1 MQTYVLR
8 LWLPD
13 IPGTLGRV
21 AAAIGQADGDVI
33 GIEILER
40 GAGMAIDELI
50 VALPTHGSTPSDEE
64 RYEELNLE
72 KLISCVSQVEGV
84 AVEDV
89 HRVAQDRP
97 DQSVLALDTAARI
110 METPQ
115 DERTE
120 ATCELVRDMLEADW
134 CTVVPNGAQSP
145 LAVSG
150 DVPDLP
156 WVMAFLG
163 GISHLASDAQHEH
176 TPADVAWAPLDL
188 LDAAI
193 VVGRQRGAFRLRERQ
208 HLTLIARIVSSALA
222 SS

>member
-1 MQTYVLR
+1 VQTYVLR

-50 VALPTHGSTPSDEE
+50 VALPTQGSTPSDEE
-64 RYEELNLE
+64 RNEELNIE

-110 METPQ
+110 METPKV
-115 DERTE
+115 DRTE

-163 GISHLASDAQHEH
+163 GISHLASDARYEH

-193 VVGRQRGAFRLRERQ
+193 VAGRLRGAFRLRERQ
-208 HLTLIARIVSSALA
+208 HLTLIARIVSSALV
-222 SS
+222 SE

>member
-1 MQTYVLR
+1 VQTYVLR

-50 VALPTHGSTPSDEE
+50 VALPTQGSTPSDEE
-64 RYEELNLE
+64 RYEELNIE

-110 METPQ
+110 METPKV
-115 DERTE
+115 DRTE

-163 GISHLASDAQHEH
+163 GISHLASDARYEH

-193 VVGRQRGAFRLRERQ
+193 VAGRLRGAFRLRERQ
-208 HLTLIARIVSSALA
+208 HLTLIARIVSSALV
-222 SS
+222 SE

>member
-1 MQTYVLR
+1 VQTYVLR

-50 VALPTHGSTPSDEE
+50 VALPTLGSTPSEEE
-64 RYEELNLE
+64 RQEELNLE

-97 DQSVLALDTAARI
+97 DQSVFALDTAARI

>member
-1 MQTYVLR
+1 
-8 LWLPD
+8 
-13 IPGTLGRV
+13 
-21 AAAIGQADGDVI
+21 
-33 GIEILER
+33 
-40 GAGMAIDELI
+40 
-50 VALPTHGSTPSDEE
+50 
-64 RYEELNLE
+64 
-72 KLISCVSQVEGV
+72 VSQVEGV

-110 METPQ
+110 METPH

-156 WVMAFLG
+156 WLMAFLG

-176 TPADVAWAPLDL
+176 TPADVAWAALDL

>member
-21 AAAIGQADGDVI
+21 AAAIGAANGDVI

-50 VALPTHGSTPSDEE
+50 VALPTQGSTPSDEE
-64 RYEELNLE
+64 RYEELNIE

-110 METPQ
+110 METPH

-222 SS
+222 GS

>member
-50 VALPTHGSTPSDEE
+50 VALPVEGSTSSEE
-64 RYEELNLE
+64 VRFEELSLE

-110 METPQ
+110 LETPH

-188 LDAAI
+188 LDAVV

>member
-1 MQTYVLR
+1 
-8 LWLPD
+8 
-13 IPGTLGRV
+13 
-21 AAAIGQADGDVI
+21 VI

-50 VALPTHGSTPSDEE
+50 VTLPIDDSAKDSAL
-64 RYEELNLE
+64 RLEEL
-72 KLISCVSQVEGV
+72 IAHVSLVEGV
-84 AVEDV
+84 AIEDV
-89 HRVAQDRP
+89 HRIAEDRP

-110 METPQ
+110 METPH

-120 ATCELVRDMLEADW
+120 AACELVRDMLEADW
-134 CTVVPNGAQSP
+134 CTVVPRGAPTP

-163 GISHLASDAQHEH
+163 GISHLASDVEHEH
-176 TPADVAWAPLDL
+176 TPSDVAWAPLDL
-188 LDAAI
+188 LDAVI

-222 SS
+222 KL

>member
-1 MQTYVLR
+1 
-8 LWLPD
+8 
-13 IPGTLGRV
+13 
-21 AAAIGQADGDVI
+21 VI

-50 VALPTHGSTPSDEE
+50 VALPTQGSTPSDEE
-64 RYEELNLE
+64 RNEELNIE

-97 DQSVLALDTAARI
+97 DQSVLALDTAACI
-110 METPQ
+110 METPKV
-115 DERTE
+115 DRTE

-163 GISHLASDAQHEH
+163 GISHLASDARYEH

-193 VVGRQRGAFRLRERQ
+193 VVGRLRGAFRLRERQ
-208 HLTLIARIVSSALA
+208 HLTLIARIVSSALV
-222 SS
+222 SE

>member
-21 AAAIGQADGDVI
+21 AAAIGQANGDVI

-50 VALPTHGSTPSDEE
+50 VTLPIDDSAKDSALRLDE
-64 RYEELNLE
+64 
-72 KLISCVSQVEGV
+72 LIAHVSLVEGV
-84 AVEDV
+84 AIEDV
-89 HRVAQDRP
+89 HRVAEDRP

-110 METPQ
+110 METPR

-120 ATCELVRDMLEADW
+120 AVCELVRDMLEADW

-163 GISHLASDAQHEH
+163 GISHLASDVEHEH

-208 HLTLIARIVSSALA
+208 HLTLIARIVSSALT

>member
-50 VALPTHGSTPSDEE
+50 VALPTLGSTPSEEE
-64 RYEELNLE
+64 RQEELNLE

-97 DQSVLALDTAARI
+97 DQSVFALDTAARI

>member
-1 MQTYVLR
+1 M
-8 LWLPD
+8 
-13 IPGTLGRV
+13 
-21 AAAIGQADGDVI
+21 AAAIGAANGDVI

-50 VALPTHGSTPSDEE
+50 VTLPIGDAGHDEE
-64 RYEELNLE
+64 FDREESALEEL
-72 KLISCVSQVEGV
+72 IGQVSRVEGV

-110 METPQ
+110 METPKV
-115 DERTE
+115 DRTE
-120 ATCELVRDMLEADW
+120 ATCELVREMLEADW
-134 CTVVPNGAQSP
+134 CTVVPRGAQTT

-163 GISHLASDAQHEH
+163 GIRHHASDAQYEH
-176 TPADVAWAPLDL
+176 TPADVAWAPRDL

-193 VVGRQRGAFRLRERQ
+193 VVGRLRGAFRLRERQ
-208 HLTLIARIVSSALA
+208 HLALIARIVSSALV
-222 SS
+222 SE

>member
-1 MQTYVLR
+1 
-8 LWLPD
+8 
-13 IPGTLGRV
+13 
-21 AAAIGQADGDVI
+21 VI

-50 VALPTHGSTPSDEE
+50 VALPTQGSTPSDEE
-64 RYEELNLE
+64 RYEELNIE

-89 HRVAQDRP
+89 HRVAQGRP

-110 METPQ
+110 METPKV
-115 DERTE
+115 DRTE

-163 GISHLASDAQHEH
+163 GISHLASDAQYEH

-193 VVGRQRGAFRLRERQ
+193 VAGRLRGAFRLRERQ
-208 HLTLIARIVSSALA
+208 HLTLIARIVSSALV
-222 SS
+222 SE

>member
-64 RYEELNLE
+64 RYEELNIE

-188 LDAAI
+188 MDAAI

-222 SS
+222 GS

>member
-50 VALPTHGSTPSDEE
+50 VALPTLGARPSEEE
-64 RYEELNLE
+64 RQEELNLE

>member
-50 VALPTHGSTPSDEE
+50 VTLPTHGSTPSDEE
-64 RYEELNLE
+64 RYEELNIE

-188 LDAAI
+188 MDAAI

-208 HLTLIARIVSSALA
+208 HLTLIARIVSSALT